1 MLTVCHL
8 AWLLMFMIQYIK
20 TCLAAFTYRSSLFM
34 AHDCQRQRLANNVT
48 KVTEQGW
55 AGEQNMA
62 SRHSIPQ
69 RIYVKEDKVKVQK
82 KKKNRKREMTQPK
95 RDGEPSTNKW
105 DRKWE
110 PSKWSESEGAV
121 KQIGPM
127 GARERTKAALLL
139 IDCRIS
145 PIFPSGTVV
154 RQWQMEADWTP
165 EQKKGLRN
173 LPWSC
178 PQLWVTT
185 PQHVPCL
192 TGHGQAQ
199 RKEREGWGGLKKV
212 KRGRWDYWTRGGGV
226 HNLFMNVKD
235 DFSPYNFKQFST

>member
-1 MLTVCHL
+1 
-8 AWLLMFMIQYIK
+8 MIPRDSVWPTMSQRSPSKGGPGREIWQADTQYLK
-20 TCLAAFTYRSSLFM
+20 ESVSGRGTGWREYDGQSKG
-34 AHDCQRQRLANNVT
+34 T
-48 KVTEQGW
+48 KAENRKR
-55 AGEQNMA
+55 GEQNET
-62 SRHSIPQ
+62 
-69 RIYVKEDKVKVQK
+69 K
-82 KKKNRKREMTQPK
+82 EMTQPE
-95 RDGEPSTNKW
+95 RDREPWTNKW

-110 PSKWSESEGAV
+110 ASKWRESEGAV

-127 GARERTKAALLL
+127 GASERTKAALLL

-145 PIFPSGTVV
+145 PISPSGTVA

-165 EQKKGLRN
+165 EQKKGLQN

-199 RKEREGWGGLKKV
+199 RKE
-212 KRGRWDYWTRGGGV
+212 
-226 HNLFMNVKD
+226 
-235 DFSPYNFKQFST
+235 